1 MGGLFYSHEITESQI
16 NVLGKLTRDM
26 LEHSVNVE
34 SALFRIQA
42 LPAEQTL
49 ELIQAS
55 ILLYSDPETLQ
66 TAVQRVIVSREDLE
80 ESLGSVRIAINSQ
93 RVTAALQETADSA
106 RRFNEAID
114 KAIALIKN
122 GQKTEAMDVL
132 MNRCTQLETA
142 LGANVA
148 KLQHACAGEQANKSD
163 ETRLLDAQR
172 IARERR
178 TLLWLVLGGLGAG
191 LGFILSIRRP
201 LHPHTV

>member
-1 MGGLFYSHEITESQI
+1 MTESQI
-16 NVLGKLTRDM
+16 HVLGKLTRD
-26 LEHSVNVE
+26 LIEHSVTVE

-55 ILLYSDPETLQ
+55 ILLYSDPETLEK
-66 TAVQRVIVSREDLE
+66 AVQRVSVSRADLE
-80 ESLGSVRIAINSQ
+80 ESLESVKIAIHGQ
-93 RVTAALQETADSA
+93 RVSEALQETAESA
-106 RRFNEAID
+106 ERFNEAIE
-114 KAIALIKN
+114 KAILLLKN
-122 GQKTEAMDVL
+122 GQKPEAMDVL

-142 LGANVA
+142 LVGNVA
-148 KLQHACAGEQANKSD
+148 KLQNACTAEQSNKRD

-172 IARERR
+172 IASERR

-201 LHPHTV
+201 LHPHTD